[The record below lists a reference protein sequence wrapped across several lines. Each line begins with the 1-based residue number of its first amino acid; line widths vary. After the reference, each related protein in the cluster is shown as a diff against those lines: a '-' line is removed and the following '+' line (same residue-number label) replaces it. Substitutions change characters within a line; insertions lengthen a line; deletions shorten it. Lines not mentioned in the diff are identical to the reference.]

1 MQSTFGH
8 HLNQIAKAEPVTL
21 VPAHTKDDHFPVE
34 VSPCIKRGRR
44 LRLYI
49 SNNGGKLKITRDV
62 CSGIVKMKEQSK
74 RRT

>member
-1 MQSTFGH
+1 
-8 HLNQIAKAEPVTL
+8 
-21 VPAHTKDDHFPVE
+21 
-34 VSPCIKRGRR
+34 VSPCIERGRR